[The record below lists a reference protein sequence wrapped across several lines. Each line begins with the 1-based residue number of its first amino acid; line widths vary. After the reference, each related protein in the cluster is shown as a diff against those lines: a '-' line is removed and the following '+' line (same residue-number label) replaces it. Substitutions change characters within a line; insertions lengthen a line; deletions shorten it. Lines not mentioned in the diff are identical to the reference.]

1 MSPQTSAESPAG
13 RSAARS
19 RSIART
25 RLPRSFW
32 LLAGSHGVNDLYAGS
47 VPAILPFLVT
57 ERHYSYA
64 AATGITVAATAL
76 SSVVQP
82 LFGHLADRRPLGWLV
97 PLGMLVAGLGVG
109 LSGLVDLYAF
119 TWLAIAISGVG
130 VAAYHPTAAQAARR
144 LSGGSSHVVGLFQLG
159 GSIGSAAAPT
169 LVAIALGAAGVRGTW
184 LLALPAVAMFVVYR
198 LGTRD
203 LHPASS
209 AGPEP
214 TEASANAREQEAPLH
229 RDDWRAFRRLVAVIV
244 CWSIPYVGT
253 VSFVALDAIE
263 RFELSNGAGSA
274 ALSTFVVAGALGTLA
289 GGWLADRLGRIAVVR
304 GGYALALPAAAL
316 LLLAPAL
323 PLLFLGSGLLGF
335 ALFLPFAAQVTLG
348 QDYLPNRVAMAS
360 GVTLGLALSVGGL
373 LAPVFGAIA
382 DARGLQTTLAALLAF
397 VALAGAGSLLLHDPR
412 PARRS

>member
-1 MSPQTSAESPAG
+1 MSPQTSVESPHGAVAAKAAG
-13 RSAARS
+13 APAATDVRPS
-19 RSIART
+19 
-25 RLPRSFW
+25 LPRSFW

-82 LFGHLADRRPLGWLV
+82 LFGHLADRRALGWLV

-109 LSGLVDLYAF
+109 VSGLVDLYAF
-119 TWLAIAISGVG
+119 TWIAIAISGIG

-169 LVAIALGAAGVRGTW
+169 FVAIALGAAGVRGTW
-184 LLALPAVAMFVVYR
+184 LLALPAIAMFVVYR
-198 LGTRD
+198 LGTRA
-203 LHPASS
+203 LPAP
-209 AGPEP
+209 APVVAAPARAVGD
-214 TEASANAREQEAPLH
+214 EAA
-229 RDDWRAFRRLVAVIV
+229 DDWRAFRRLVAVIV

-263 RFELSNGAGSA
+263 RFDLSTGAGSA
-274 ALSTFVVAGALGTLA
+274 TLSTFVVAGALGTLA

-316 LLLAPAL
+316 LLLAPVL
-323 PLLFLGSGLLGF
+323 PLLFVGSGLLGF

-348 QDYLPNRVAMAS
+348 QDYLPNRVATAS

-397 VALAGAGSLLLHDPR
+397 IVLAGAGSLLLHDPR
-412 PARRS
+412 R